1 MTAADCYRFCLSN
14 PHVDLV
20 LTGPKNHQQLQ
31 ENLRSLREK
40 GPLSAGEQR
49 WISEFGRVVHKASSR
64 FTFRF

>member
-20 LTGPKNHQQLQ
+20 LTGPKSRQQLQ
-31 ENLRSLREK
+31 ENLREFHEK
-40 GPLSAGEQR
+40 GPLSEEENG
-49 WISEFGRVVHKASSR
+49 WIRDYGQIVHKKSSR